1 MVHAMK
7 AAKVLLVLL
16 VIGGSAHLLGPKWH
30 ACLIKHSG
38 SRGQAA
44 NNVAALEAQLTHQV
58 TLIEQQRNKIM
69 ELETQAKWYSTTLQR
84 IAGEKEWAALMD
96 ELTTMSTKANVSKIW
111 RTSLSEHKTAMAQQ
125 NAEEPQGEP
134 AVGTVK
140 TSPAATARSSVQ
152 KTAKEKTAREIRRAF
167 CTRTKAWLVCERELH
182 TLQSVCTY
190 SGEAQRNS
198 KAQ

>member
-44 NNVAALEAQLTHQV
+44 NNVSALEAQLTHQV

-69 ELETQAKWYSTTLQR
+69 ELETTLQR
-84 IAGEKEWAALMD
+84 IAGEKEWA
-96 ELTTMSTKANVSKIW
+96 
-111 RTSLSEHKTAMAQQ
+111 
-125 NAEEPQGEP
+125 
-134 AVGTVK
+134 VGTVK
-140 TSPAATARSSVQ
+140 QTSPAATARSSVQ
-152 KTAKEKTAREIRRAF
+152 KTAKENKTAREIRRAF
-167 CTRTKAWLVCERELH
+167 CTRTRSLV
-182 TLQSVCTY
+182 SV
-190 SGEAQRNS
+190 
-198 KAQ
+198 